1 MLKKILLNIIFL
13 SISFTATVS
22 FYIDLSNSDLP
33 NNEFPSIAING
44 SWNNWSGFGVNLL
57 DQNNDQI
64 FEGSIELE
72 NGSYEYV
79 IAGSGENDN
88 WSGWGQIIYAPQGS
102 SCDFNP
108 ADSYFNYGFTI
119 QDSNIEQRYCA
130 GACDSDCGGGIQ
142 LSCEDESACN
152 FLELGNCQYPTE
164 NYNCFGDC
172 LINIDCSGD
181 CGGSLE
187 LDECGVCGGEGI
199 TYGYC
204 DCNLTNP
211 GCTDTWQLVWSDEFN
226 QEEIDES
233 KWSFQI
239 GTGSQYGLWGW
250 GNGESQYYRSENA
263 TIDDG
268 KLIIEAKQE
277 VYSGSNYTSARLRT
291 KDKGDWLYGK
301 ISARMKLP
309 SAGGTWP
316 AFWMMPTNSVY
327 GGWPNSSEIDIM
339 EHYGCNSMN
348 SGDPFSTVHSNM
360 YNWNGGIQPPSY
372 YLNQDIDTN
381 EFHDYE
387 MEWSEDEIKFYIDSV
402 YMGTYFRT
410 NSGWQQWP
418 FDEQFH
424 IILNLAIGS
433 SYMACET
440 QDNLFP
446 QKLEVDYVRVF
457 QLGQGCGLVGDVN
470 QDSSINVTDV
480 VLLISFILSQDSN
493 FDTCNDLNNDN
504 QINISDIVSLVSMII
519 G

>member
-44 SWNNWSGFGVNLL
+44 SWNDWSGFGVNLL

-64 FEGSIELE
+64 FEGSIELG

-119 QDSNIEQRYCA
+119 QDNNIEQRYCA
-130 GACDSDCGGGIQ
+130 GTCDSDCGGGIQ

-152 FLELGNCQYPTE
+152 FLELGNCQYPAE

-187 LDECGVCGGEGI
+187 LDECGVCAGEGI

-277 VYSGSNYTSARLRT
+277 AYSGSNYTSARLRT

-327 GGWPNSSEIDIM
+327 GGWPNSGEIDIM
-339 EHYGCNSMN
+339 EHIGCDNGNVHGTIHCNEYNFINNTQQGGSIDNILANTGSNVDEFHTYSIEWNENSIN
-348 SGDPFSTVHSNM
+348 WYVDNINYFTYNKSGD
-360 YNWNGGIQPPSY
+360 
-372 YLNQDIDTN
+372 
-381 EFHDYE
+381 DY
-387 MEWSEDEIKFYIDSV
+387 
-402 YMGTYFRT
+402 TT
-410 NSGWQQWP
+410 WP
-418 FDEQFH
+418 FDQSFF
-424 IILNLAIGS
+424 IILNLAIGGDWGGICS
-433 SYMACET
+433 FEST
-440 QDNLFP
+440 SFP
-446 QKLEVDYVRVF
+446 QILEIEYVRVY
-457 QLGQGCGLVGDVN
+457 Q
-470 QDSSINVTDV
+470 
-480 VLLISFILSQDSN
+480 
-493 FDTCNDLNNDN
+493 
-504 QINISDIVSLVSMII
+504 
-519 G
+519 